1 MTCQISVVGHT
12 ALDYLFEV
20 ERIASPNESYP
31 IIEYETLFG
40 GGAANIAAAIATL
53 GGDVSLISA
62 VGNDFG
68 SIGYEE
74 HLEKLGVD
82 LSLLYRIN
90 DEKCTRAFV
99 YTDKHHNQSSY
110 FYWGSS
116 ARLPQLEPPE
126 VDFVHL
132 ATAEANFNARMS
144 QKAGFVCFDPGQDLV
159 TYSMEN
165 LVTILDNTDILFANR
180 HEIRRVCSMTHR
192 SFEDLQNNIETIIV
206 TCDTGGSRIYHKDSQ
221 IHIPAVKVE
230 AVDPT
235 GAGDG
240 YRAGFLV
247 AFKKGYPFETC
258 GKVGAVVASFVVEC
272 TGCQTNL
279 PSWEV
284 MEKRYEENFGQLP

>member
-1 MTCQISVVGHT
+1 MTEMISVVGHA

-31 IIEYETLFG
+31 ILEYETLFG

-53 GGDVSLISA
+53 GGNASLISA
-62 VGNDFG
+62 VGNDFEHSG
-68 SIGYEE
+68 FES
-74 HLEKLGVD
+74 HLENIGVD
-82 LSLLYRIN
+82 LSLLYHIE
-90 DEKCTRAFV
+90 DKKCTRAFV
-99 YTDKHHNQSSY
+99 YTDRQHNQSSY

-116 ARLPQLEPPE
+116 AKFPELEPPE

-132 ATAEANFNARMS
+132 ATAEASFNARMS
-144 QKAGFVCFDPGQDLV
+144 KKADFVCFDPGQDLV
-159 TYSMEN
+159 TYSKEN

-180 HEIRRVCSMTHR
+180 HEIRRVSSMTHR
-192 SFEDLQNNIETIIV
+192 SFEDLKNSIDTIIV
-206 TCDTGGSRIYHKDSQ
+206 TCDAGGSRIYHQGSH

-247 AFKKGYPFETC
+247 AFKKGFSLETC
-258 GKVGAVVASFVVEC
+258 GKIGAVVASFVVER

-279 PSWEV
+279 PTWEI
-284 MEKRYEENFGQLP
+284 MQKRYEENFGQLP